1 MTELMELFKKALD
14 GIQDKLVE
22 EVAVDS
28 GLWTKLKA
36 KKVLSGR
43 QIRTCEM
50 MVLLIMNLW
59 ITENTNY

>member
-22 EVAVDS
+22 EVEVES
-28 GLWTKLKA
+28 GLWTKLRA

-50 MVLLIMNLW
+50 MV
-59 ITENTNY
+59 Y